1 MGIIFRIR
9 LGCALALA
17 AIASLAMLG
26 GVAAQE
32 GGGAL
37 LVPAALTP
45 APLIGG
51 VRSGL
56 DAFGTPVN
64 LSRRTLGQTD
74 DVFLAET
81 VETLAGGALHILFLD
96 DTDFR
101 LGEDSRM
108 TLDEMVYDPDLGTG
122 SLVIRLSR
130 GIFRIASGAIPRE
143 SFRIVTPVATIGIRG
158 TVFEVQVE
166 DDGTTT
172 VSVFQGAVE
181 VVPFGGGPAGG
192 RTVIAAAGQSARVSA
207 DGGDAEIGLAQ
218 PSDDPGLRVT
228 GEDDEDDQA
237 RRQRRAERLAVR
249 AVRTAERLLRRN
261 LQRARTEDRQSDRTT
276 VARAA
281 DGGGDQTGGGGNG
294 GPGGGDGGNG
304 GPGAPTT
311 AAAATATAAETVRAA
326 AGDPS
331 ISTPAC
337 DPSQPPAAAR
347 RDGGFLI

>member
-1 MGIIFRIR
+1 
-9 LGCALALA
+9 
-17 AIASLAMLG
+17 
-26 GVAAQE
+26 
-32 GGGAL
+32 
-37 LVPAALTP
+37 
-45 APLIGG
+45 
-51 VRSGL
+51 
-56 DAFGTPVN
+56 
-64 LSRRTLGQTD
+64 
-74 DVFLAET
+74 
-81 VETLAGGALHILFLD
+81 
-96 DTDFR
+96 
-101 LGEDSRM
+101 
-108 TLDEMVYDPDLGTG
+108 
-122 SLVIRLSR
+122 
-130 GIFRIASGAIPRE
+130 
-143 SFRIVTPVATIGIRG
+143 
-158 TVFEVQVE
+158 
-166 DDGTTT
+166 

-281 DGGGDQTGGGGNG
+281 DGGGDQTGGGANG
-294 GPGGGDGGNG
+294 GPGGGGGANG
-304 GPGAPTT
+304 GPGGANNGGGGNGNGGGKATVT
-311 AAAATATAAETVRAA
+311 AMATLAESVRAA